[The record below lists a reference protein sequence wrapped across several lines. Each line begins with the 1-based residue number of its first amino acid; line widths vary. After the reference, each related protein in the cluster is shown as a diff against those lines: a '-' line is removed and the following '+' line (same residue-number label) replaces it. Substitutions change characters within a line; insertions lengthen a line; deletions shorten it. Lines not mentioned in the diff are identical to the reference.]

1 MDALAGVGSPPLP
14 PSKSSKGKS
23 KMGDEAEAEAQ
34 GVRKMC
40 GICYIDGSRAIRGEL
55 DCCAHYFCFVCI
67 MAWGR
72 VESRCPFCKAR
83 FRAIRRPSV
92 PGRFPHE
99 RIVSVPERNQVYH
112 PLGNGSST
120 VGADPYADTICTVC
134 GCTKDD
140 DLLLLCE
147 LCDSASHTYCAGLGN
162 TVPEGDWFCK
172 DCAAIREDNLRWQ
185 AENQGESEVSIDVP
199 RDEPT
204 AAPSVSG
211 APDGELDLDRTDVQ
225 SSGRS
230 TDGPV
235 PSIYDIVDE
244 DFVTSAGMFRRPRRS
259 VEDLGSQSL
268 ALAPV
273 RNNGL
278 EAYHARIRLEVERTR
293 TLRNSRNLGKRIRE
307 LRENWAALGDGS
319 VGFAPHGP
327 NRRRNGTA
335 GSISVHS
342 EHWRYTTPVT
352 ISNKYGATA
361 SSAQQPM
368 AFSEETITSAS
379 LGNSKKVLHKDT
391 RDARKAWK
399 RLELA
404 KYSGGSKASN
414 KTASLDCSRPFSMGN
429 RSTSYSPIDTI
440 LGHKN
445 GNLPN
450 EVCQQNNANCG
461 YDAKMESTPPTNNF
475 GGCRSF
481 PENSR
486 ASVHERMVSFQ
497 NRIDQESLNGKVASS
512 IHNQH
517 VDKSCS
523 TQKTEKL
530 KSDMLQPLK
539 CSPLSGQ
546 SAVTPSSLQL
556 GPTVGSQS
564 IMMVNPDESSAVR
577 VGGGSAATIEVRK
590 SSRPD
595 RHERKRKHTS
605 GKCHDQGS
613 KRSRSISKI
622 AKSEISLLA
631 VCELKLLKI
640 DKTHG
645 SDRFKEVARTVT
657 HSILA
662 ACGFEHSPSQCLAL
676 SRPVCKHSPKVKPLN
691 SSAITDSCRECL
703 RNFVKDAVSLAL
715 NDRQMDQTFASC

>member
-14 PSKSSKGKS
+14 PSKSSKGKD
-23 KMGDEAEAEAQ
+23 KMDSEAEEAQ
-34 GVRKMC
+34 GAEKMC

-83 FRAIRRPSV
+83 FTTIRRPPV
-92 PGRFPHE
+92 PGRFPHQ

-112 PLGNGSST
+112 PQGNVSST
-120 VGADPYADTICTVC
+120 VGADPYANTICTVC
-134 GCTKDD
+134 SCTKDD
-140 DLLLLCE
+140 ELLLLCE
-147 LCDSASHTYCAGLGN
+147 LCDSAAHTYCAGLGN
-162 TVPEGDWFCK
+162 TVPERDWFCK
-172 DCAAIREDNLRWQ
+172 DCAAVRQDNLRWQ
-185 AENQGESEVSIDVP
+185 AENQGESEISIDVP
-199 RDEPT
+199 RDEPI
-204 AAPSVSG
+204 AAPSVFG
-211 APDGELDLDRTDVQ
+211 AVVGGECDLDRADVQ
-225 SSGRS
+225 SGRRS
-230 TDGPV
+230 ADGPV
-235 PSIYDIVDE
+235 PSIYDIVGE
-244 DFVTSAGMFRRPRRS
+244 DFVTRAGIFRRPRRNT
-259 VEDLGSQSL
+259 EDLGSQSVGL
-268 ALAPV
+268 PQV

-293 TLRNSRNLGKRIRE
+293 TLRNSRNLDKRIRE
-307 LRENWAALGDGS
+307 LRENWAALRDGS
-319 VGFAPHGP
+319 VGFAPHGL
-327 NRRRNGTA
+327 NRRRNGTP
-335 GSISVHS
+335 GSISVDS
-342 EHWRYTTPVT
+342 EHWRYMTPVT
-352 ISNKYGATA
+352 ISNKNGGA
-361 SSAQQPM
+361 SSSVQQPT
-368 AFSEETITSAS
+368 AFSKETSTSAS

-404 KYSGGSKASN
+404 KSSGGSKTSN
-414 KTASLDCSRPFSMGN
+414 KTDSLNCSRPFSMGN
-429 RSTSYSPIDTI
+429 RSTSYSPIDAI

-445 GNLPN
+445 RNLPN

-461 YDAKMESTPPTNNF
+461 YGAKMESTPPTNNF

-497 NRIDQESLNGKVASS
+497 NRIDQESLNGKAASS

-523 TQKTEKL
+523 THKPEKL
-530 KSDMLQPLK
+530 KSDMMQPLK
-539 CSPLSGQ
+539 CSLFSGQ
-546 SAVTPSSLQL
+546 SAVAPPSLQL

-564 IMMVNPDESSAVR
+564 TMMLNPDESSV
-577 VGGGSAATIEVRK
+577 VCVEGGSAATIEVRK

-605 GKCHDQGS
+605 EKCHDEGS
-613 KRSRSISKI
+613 KRSKSISKI

-631 VCELKLLKI
+631 VRELKLLKI

-715 NDRQMDQTFASC
+715 NGRQMDQTCASS